1 MATEQD
7 LVADVVPVYASPPAA
22 IRKIELDRP
31 WQWLLKG
38 WQDLRRS
45 PQVGGT
51 YGLLAAI
58 TGYALALG
66 LVWADLLTLALPLTA
81 GFLIIGPSR
90 TVGLYEVSRR
100 AERGQT
106 TAVAQALAAFRRNGS

>member
-1 MATEQD
+1 MATEQE

-45 PQVGGT
+45 PQVGVT
-51 YGLLAAI
+51 YGLLAAT
-58 TGYALALG
+58 TGYALTRG
-66 LVWADLLTLALPLTA
+66 LSWPNLLYLVLPLTA
-81 GFLIIGPSR
+81 GFLIIGPIL
-90 TVGLYEVSRR
+90 TVGLYEVSRP
-100 AERGQT
+100 AELGET
-106 TAVAQALAAFRRNGS
+106 TTM